1 MINTLGIC
9 EILLRA
15 QHVKKPQELN
25 QNYLIYLTRDN
36 YEN

>member
-1 MINTLGIC
+1 MRDLALVF
-9 EILLRA
+9 LLQA
-15 QHVKKPQELN
+15 QHVKKQRELN